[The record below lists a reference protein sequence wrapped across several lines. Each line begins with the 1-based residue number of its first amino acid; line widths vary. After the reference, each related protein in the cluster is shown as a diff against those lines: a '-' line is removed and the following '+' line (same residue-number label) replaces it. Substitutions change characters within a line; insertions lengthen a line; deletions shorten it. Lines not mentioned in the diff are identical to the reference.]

1 MFSDMVKTSVALQ
14 TFSSQGTLSE
24 EGHCTE
30 SIRAH
35 LSLLTCTLQ
44 RLSLPG
50 RPGLLHEIG
59 RHVPVE
65 SALQSQ
71 LHLPKGSR
79 CPLRVRVTE
88 HCRGVSAAFSISA
101 LPNINALTCSQH
113 LWLLSAT
120 WDSEKGVGDS
130 LAPNIFFDS

>member
-1 MFSDMVKTSVALQ
+1 MVKTPVALQ

-30 SIRAH
+30 SRRAH

-44 RLSLPG
+44 HLSLPG

-71 LHLPKGSR
+71 LHLPKGSQMSTLSQSYR
-79 CPLRVRVTE
+79 TLPFQL
-88 HCRGVSAAFSISA
+88 GVSAAFSVSA
-101 LPNINALTCSQH
+101 LQTINTLTCSQH

-120 WDSEKGVGDS
+120 WNSEKGVGDS